1 MHGQAKSDRN
11 ERFQMNKS
19 AVGRTKTTSKKAIT
33 AKTEPDLLAKVKAK
47 ISCDT
52 RRELVEEI
60 RARIQNG
67 TYNIS
72 SEEIAKSIV
81 RTLQEEKEERTR

>member
-1 MHGQAKSDRN
+1 
-11 ERFQMNKS
+11 
-19 AVGRTKTTSKKAIT
+19 
-33 AKTEPDLLAKVKAK
+33 LAKVKAK